1 MQVYI
6 ITLIEDSISKK
17 ASQRCII
24 SYTRNALEAPN
35 INIFPA
41 ITAES
46 AQALMKEK
54 KLKWTYP
61 WDKEKIDIGLG
72 LKLNPYT
79 TKDPNKRIACFLSHY
94 LLWEKCVALK
104 EPIVILEHDAI
115 WISKIDYS
123 PIIDSRYGIIG
134 LNDPR
139 GATRK
144 ANLYHEKIQ
153 SSQHD
158 IMPVP
163 TIDSFDVPQGLAGNS
178 AYIIKPNAAEE
189 IISKV
194 KEIGAWPN
202 DAIMCKQL
210 FNFLGV
216 TKKYYTKV
224 QGLPSTTTL

>member
-1 MQVYI
+1 MKAYI
-6 ITLIEDSISKK
+6 ITLIDDYISKK
-17 ASQRCII
+17 AADRCIV
-24 SYTRNALEAPN
+24 SYSRNVSTFPD

-41 ITAES
+41 VTAKD
-46 AQALMKEK
+46 AQSLLKQK

-61 WDKEKIDIGLG
+61 WDKTLVDFGLG
-72 LKLNPYT
+72 LKLHPYT

-94 LLWEKCVALK
+94 LLWEKCIELN
-104 EPIVILEHDAI
+104 EPIVILEHDSL
-115 WISKIDYS
+115 WISKIDYQPLLNS
-123 PIIDSRYGIIG
+123 HYGVIG

-153 SSQHD
+153 ASSLD
-158 IMPVP
+158 ILPVP
-163 TIDSFDVPQGLAGNS
+163 MVDSFDVPQGLAGNS
-178 AYIIKPNAAEE
+178 AYIIKPDAAKS

-194 KEIGAWPN
+194 IEIGAWPN
-202 DAIMCKQL
+202 DAIMCKQI
-210 FNFLGV
+210 FDFLGV